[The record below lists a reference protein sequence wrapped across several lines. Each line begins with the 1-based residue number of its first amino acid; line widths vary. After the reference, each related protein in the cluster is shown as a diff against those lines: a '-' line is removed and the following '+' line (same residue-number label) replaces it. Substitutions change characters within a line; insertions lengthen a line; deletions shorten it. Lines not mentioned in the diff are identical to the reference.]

1 MKKKV
6 SMLAFITL
14 QILLVVGHIH
24 QRSLFVRELYQE
36 QRIQT
41 VHHDLEHKKQ
51 ELCARLC
58 TCKNPDAIKQFATQQ
73 LSMRPITLSQIK
85 TIAPV

>member
-1 MKKKV
+1 MKKKL
-6 SMLAFITL
+6 SMLIFITL

-36 QRIQT
+36 QRINST
-41 VHHDLEHKKQ
+41 KHDLERQKQ
-51 ELCARLC
+51 ELCARLY

-85 TIAPV
+85 TVAPV

>member
-6 SMLAFITL
+6 SMLVFITL

-36 QRIQT
+36 QRINST
-41 VHHDLEHKKQ
+41 KYALERQKQ
-51 ELCARLC
+51 ELCAQLYI
-58 TCKNPDAIKQFATQQ
+58 CKNPDAIKQFATQQ
-73 LSMRPITLSQIK
+73 LAMRPIALSQIK
-85 TIAPV
+85 TVAPV